1 METMSATTLRENS
14 SIPAGLQ
21 NPARAGQREARALG
35 EDLTRQGRLRMDVFQ
50 TERRL
55 KSAYSTLGEIVFKD
69 LADLHNVNLNDGRV
83 IELLA
88 HIRYYQDELARLK
101 METKAGVEAF

>member
-1 METMSATTLRENS
+1 MSTASFRENS
-14 SIPAGLQ
+14 SLPAGLQ
-21 NPARAGQREARALG
+21 NPARAGQGEARAIG

-55 KSAYSTLGEIVFKD
+55 KSAYSILGEIVFKD
-69 LADLHNVNLNDGRV
+69 LTDLHSVDINDSRV

-101 METKAGVEAF
+101 MEMKAGI